1 MNAWAAG
8 LSSLRG
14 SARRDEGERDG
25 GFASMMLELA
35 VRVLQISD
43 RAAAVH
49 AAKIKTLLGP

>member
-1 MNAWAAG
+1 M
-8 LSSLRG
+8 RG